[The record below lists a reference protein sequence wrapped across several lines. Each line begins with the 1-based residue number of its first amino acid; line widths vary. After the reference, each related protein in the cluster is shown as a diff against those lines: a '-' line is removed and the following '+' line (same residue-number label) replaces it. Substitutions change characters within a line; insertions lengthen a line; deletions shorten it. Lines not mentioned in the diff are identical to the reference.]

1 MKNRKE
7 GYMSSVELGAVCD
20 VLNGFAF
27 RSNNYVND
35 GIRVIRIANVQKGE
49 IVDNDP
55 QFYPLSTKKQIE
67 KYILEE
73 DDLLVSLT
81 GNVGRV
87 GMLPKSLLPAALN
100 QRVACLRI
108 RTKNIVD
115 KKYLFNILNSDY
127 FEHQCI
133 LSAQGIAQKN
143 MSTEW
148 LKTFNVYLPS
158 LERQR
163 EIAEVLDKASEL
175 VEKRKAQL
183 AELDLLAES
192 VFYDMFGD
200 PVTNTKGWEFDCLK
214 KYLKV
219 IGGYAFKSTA
229 YVEDGIPVLR
239 IGNINSGVLK
249 TVGIVFY
256 EEHDSLSRYIVRPND
271 MVISLT
277 GTVGKE
283 DYGNICILDDT
294 YSMYYLNQRN
304 AKLDLNSTIDK
315 WYLAFML
322 KNPQVKNKLTGISRG
337 IRQANISNGDIEN
350 IIIPIAPIEL
360 QNQFAGII
368 EKIEKQKAKVKEALK
383 ESENLFQRLMQD
395 MFNPEYH
402 NS

>member
-1 MKNRKE
+1 
-7 GYMSSVELGAVCD
+7 MSNVELGMICD

-108 RTKNIVD
+108 RNRNIVD

-127 FEHQCI
+127 FENQCI

-158 LERQR
+158 LKRQR
-163 EIAEVLDKASEL
+163 EIAEVLDKASKL

-200 PVTNTKGWEFDCLK
+200 PVTNPKGWQKKLLSMLYTVTSSKRIYQSQLAENGIPFYKISDLIKKIDEQNITNTVFISEELYNEFCLK
-214 KYLKV
+214 DLVPKEKDILITSRGTLGRCYIVTQDDKFYFQDGMISWLKNSTNQILNQYLVFLFNSEYIKMQ
-219 IGGYAFKSTA
+219 
-229 YVEDGIPVLR
+229 
-239 IGNINSGVLK
+239 INQDSNGA
-249 TVGIVFY
+249 TVNYLSI
-256 EEHDSLSRYIVRPND
+256 DSLR
-271 MVISLT
+271 
-277 GTVGKE
+277 
-283 DYGNICILDDT
+283 
-294 YSMYYLNQRN
+294 
-304 AKLDLNSTIDK
+304 KL
-315 WYLAFML
+315 
-322 KNPQVKNKLTGISRG
+322 
-337 IRQANISNGDIEN
+337 N
-350 IIIPIAPIEL
+350 IILPPIEL

-368 EKIEKQKAKVKEALK
+368 EKIEEQKAKAKEALK

>member
-7 GYMSSVELGAVCD
+7 GQMSNEWEMVRLGDCTTITMGQSPESSSYNTENDGLPFYQGNADFGILNPTVRYYCNKPSKFAYYND
-20 VLNGFAF
+20 VLMSVRAPVGALNVANNDCCIGRGLCAISEKAGVSFYKYIFYNLLYNQPYIQSLGVGSTFKAISGKIV
-27 RSNNYVND
+27 SNLS
-35 GIRVIRIANVQKGE
+35 I
-49 IVDNDP
+49 
-55 QFYPLSTKKQIE
+55 PLPSIE
-67 KYILEE
+67 K
-73 DDLLVSLT
+73 
-81 GNVGRV
+81 
-87 GMLPKSLLPAALN
+87 
-100 QRVACLRI
+100 
-108 RTKNIVD
+108 
-115 KKYLFNILNSDY
+115 
-127 FEHQCI
+127 
-133 LSAQGIAQKN
+133 
-143 MSTEW
+143 
-148 LKTFNVYLPS
+148 
-158 LERQR
+158 QR

-200 PVTNTKGWEFDCLK
+200 PVTNPKGWEFDCLK
-214 KYLKV
+214 KHLKV

-368 EKIEKQKAKVKEALK
+368 EKIEEQKAKAKEALK

-395 MFNPEYH
+395 MFNPDYH